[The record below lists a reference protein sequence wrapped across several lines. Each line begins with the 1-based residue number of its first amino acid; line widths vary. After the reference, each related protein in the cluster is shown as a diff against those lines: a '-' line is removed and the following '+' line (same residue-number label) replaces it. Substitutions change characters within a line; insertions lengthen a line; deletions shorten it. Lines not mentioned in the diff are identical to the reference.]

1 MLEPL
6 RSPPKKGVLLGVYD
20 DEDEEQWRLRT
31 YNGIKF
37 ETTFSI
43 KVRLGNKQNIER
55 CSVVSIV
62 VRWHKIATQP
72 FSSNLSF
79 SAIVY
84 SATWHPSDA
93 ELFCA
98 ALPEYKKKIFF
109 IICYRIC
116 IALNKIDFSYHLEI
130 FFFKICHWFSQINI
144 CIHCFIFLFIFFSF

>member
-1 MLEPL
+1 MPYQERIPCSAVMLEPL

-79 SAIVY
+79 SAVQFIQLHDTPLMQNS
-84 SATWHPSDA
+84 SAQRCQNT
-93 ELFCA
+93 
-98 ALPEYKKKIFF
+98 KKIFF

-130 FFFKICHWFSQINI
+130 FFFKICH
-144 CIHCFIFLFIFFSF
+144 